1 MARGRGTRGTLFD
14 PNIGE
19 NMARGRGTRGKGGH
33 TLPENNLPTS
43 PLPPTTSHIPA
54 VDSHVA
60 LVTLPAPAAASP
72 VTPVTS
78 PALADATASP
88 VSPLT
93 HASINSSNI
102 ASSCSSRLP
111 VLLVEGS
118 EIFSKE
124 LPNVA
129 NKVSGII
136 KKLEVS
142 LSSTEVQEE
151 EENNRPVALDEV
163 DLNTHLKGGKFCSEK
178 AKKVYDKFIELMEQQ
193 RSSDGEDGDEGSE
206 SSTC

>member
-1 MARGRGTRGTLFD
+1 MARGRGTRGTLSDPNIGENMARGRGTRGTLFD

-19 NMARGRGTRGKGGH
+19 NMARGRGTRGRGGH
-33 TLPENNLPTS
+33 TLPEDTLPTS
-43 PLPPTTSHIPA
+43 PLPPATSHIPP

-60 LVTLPAPAAASP
+60 PVTSPALAAASP
-72 VTPVTS
+72 ATPVTS
-78 PALADATASP
+78 PALADVAASP
-88 VSPLT
+88 VSPFT
-93 HASINSSNI
+93 QASTNSSNI

-136 KKLEVS
+136 KSLYDTCMPKLEICRER
-142 LSSTEVQEE
+142 ST
-151 EENNRPVALDEV
+151 RPLV
-163 DLNTHLKGGKFCSEK
+163 
-178 AKKVYDKFIELMEQQ
+178 
-193 RSSDGEDGDEGSE
+193 
-206 SSTC
+206 